1 MIDLHIHTN
10 HSDGT
15 DSVEELLVNAERQ
28 KLEIIS
34 ITDHDT
40 IDAYKELEKNPEIR
54 KKFNG
59 KIITGVELKAIYNKK
74 NIEILGYGI
83 DYKKIK
89 IYKVDNLQEKI
100 LEHFEKIADKYKIK
114 YNNEIAIDYK
124 NGNFFGSYVFAK
136 EILKYEENIKRLE
149 ELGEKDLTSNNF
161 FRKCESNPNS
171 IFYFDASKYIRTIDE
186 IIKDIHDAGGLAFL
200 AHAYV
205 YEFENPKQEIE
216 NIVKNTEIDGLECQY
231 PLFSEEQ
238 REEIISIAKKYNKYM
253 SGGTD
258 YHAKNK
264 PNTKLGTGIE
274 NNLYIEKDFI
284 QNWLPKVLE

>member
-1 MIDLHIHTN
+1 MIDLHVHTN

-15 DSVEELLVNAERQ
+15 DSVEELLTNAEKQ

-40 IDAYKELEKNPEIR
+40 IDAYKEIEDNPKIR
-54 KKFNG
+54 KKFKG

-89 IYKVDNLQEKI
+89 IYKIDNLQQII
-100 LEHFEKIADKYKIK
+100 LDHFEKIANKYKIK
-114 YNNEIAIDYK
+114 YDNNITIDS
-124 NGNFFGSYVFAK
+124 NDGNIFGSCVFAD
-136 EILKYEENIKRLE
+136 EILKYEENIAKLQ
-149 ELGEKDLTSNNF
+149 ELGEKDLTRNNF

-186 IIKDIHDAGGLAFL
+186 IIKDIHEAGGLAFL
-200 AHAYV
+200 AHAYM
-205 YEFENPKQEIE
+205 YEFENPRQEIE
-216 NIVKNTEIDGLECQY
+216 NIAKNTEIDGLECKY

-238 REEIISIAKKYNKYM
+238 IEEIISIAKKYDKYM

-264 PNTKLGTGIE
+264 PNIKLGTGLGD
-274 NNLYIEKDFI
+274 NLCIEKDFI
-284 QNWLPKVLE
+284 QNWLAKVLE